1 MVLGTNAQ
9 IPYQTVEVGPIF
21 KSELK
26 KWTKYRKVPV
36 AVLDGETVADSSAII
51 SRLAAEVGAPP
62 SQQLPADAPS
72 GGGWTQWRRK
82 GQARPFT
89 VLQGWA
95 ALKPAAKGETN
106 VNSSAIISR
115 LAAEVCTPYP
125 RSGQRRRL
133 VMAAGCSGSTRARHG
148 LVRVATGLYGI
159 VACT

>member
-1 MVLGTNAQ
+1 MLGANAQ

-62 SQQLPADAPS
+62 SEQPPADAPS
-72 GGGWTQWRRK
+72 GGGWTQWRHK
-82 GQARPFT
+82 GQARPLK

-106 VNSSAIISR
+106 VNSSAISR
-115 LAAEVCTPYP
+115 LAAEVCTPLSKTRP
-125 RSGQRRRL
+125 
-133 VMAAGCSGSTRARHG
+133 AAGGQAGGGGRVQWRHKG
-148 LVRVATGLYGI
+148 
-159 VACT
+159 